1 MSWQRKQYE
10 QTGGRF
16 RKIRRGEKDWSR
28 NDKEAIP
35 NSEKDHMKALTS
47 ETLRRNIPDE
57 IDRDFYTEIGGE
69 G

>member
-28 NDKEAIP
+28 NDKEAIRQYEERYGTP
-35 NSEKDHMKALTS
+35 QQ
-47 ETLRRNIPDE
+47 R
-57 IDRDFYTEIGGE
+57 E
-69 G
+69 GQHEGTDQREAA